1 MEYKRFDQH
10 IVARLDIGEE
20 IVSSVMNIAKEEN
33 IKLASVSAIGAV
45 DDVTIGV
52 FKPSEKKY
60 YSNNFKDDFELLSLQ
75 GNISTMN
82 QEPYVHL
89 HITIGNEKGEALGG
103 HLNEAYIS
111 ATCELFISIIDGEVD
126 RKVDDAT
133 GLNVFDF

>member
-20 IVSSVMNIAKEEN
+20 IVSSVMEIAKKEN

-60 YSNNFKDDFELLSLQ
+60 YSNNFKDDFELLALQ
-75 GNISTMN
+75 GNITTMN

-126 RKVDDAT
+126 RKVDATT

>member
-133 GLNVFDF
+133 GLNIFDF